1 MTQETAG
8 SINVFVRS
16 SYREV
21 KYNQTIHGKCNYSG
35 LWVLRAKIES
45 HAINRQGI
53 QNLIPVQCNLFN
65 IFKRFFFFGETC
77 SAFKKQINTNYR
89 LKLVVEGL
97 CLNYRSPDREVM

>member
-53 QNLIPVQCNLFN
+53 QNLIPVQLVQYLQKILFLW
-65 IFKRFFFFGETC
+65 RDLL
-77 SAFKKQINTNYR
+77 S
-89 LKLVVEGL
+89 L
-97 CLNYRSPDREVM
+97 